1 MKLFKDI
8 LNGNVSALSKGI
20 TLVESSL
27 NKDKILANKLI
38 KLCLPKSGKSIRIG
52 ITGVPGVGK
61 STFIET
67 FGKHLTNI
75 GKKVAVL
82 TIDPSSEKT
91 KGSIL
96 GDKSRMNQLAIDK
109 NAFIRPS
116 PNNGVLGGINNKTK
130 ESIILCEAA
139 GFEVIIIET
148 VGSGQSEISASNLTD
163 FLLLLVLSGAGDELQ
178 GIKRG
183 IMEKADMVAI
193 TKSDG
198 DNIQNALESSLNYKR
213 ALHFFN
219 EKNNGWNPKVITC
232 SAFKNIGIKNIYK
245 TILEFD
251 TKVSNSGW
259 KNINRNQ
266 QKIYWLHSDIKNE
279 LGNKKYH
286 EFIENG
292 KIKFLEKKCLSGDT
306 NFEIVSNI

>member
-8 LNGNVSALSKGI
+8 LNGNISALSKGI

-52 ITGVPGVGK
+52 ITGIPGVGK

-116 PNNGVLGGINNKTK
+116 PNNGVLGGINDKTK
-130 ESIILCEAA
+130 ESIVLCEAA

-198 DNIQNALESSLNYKR
+198 DNIQKALESSLNYKR

-219 EKNNGWNPKVITC
+219 EKNNGWIPKVITC
-232 SAFKNIGIKNIYK
+232 SAIKNNSQNKKIIQATFDSKSRLTQKK
-245 TILEFD
+245 TI
-251 TKVSNSGW
+251 GY
-259 KNINRNQ
+259 NIDGH
-266 QKIYWLHSDIKNE
+266 LHRVHDYDMLKPSE
-279 LGNKKYH
+279 A
-286 EFIENG
+286 G
-292 KIKFLEKKCLSGDT
+292 KPIL
-306 NFEIVSNI
+306 INIITYEYD